1 MSLTISVTTWTEAA
15 TTNGEVATRLTLA
28 GGEVMSVAIRP
39 DLARVRVIT
48 GQAWISYEGQDYFL
62 SYGEEMTLPRGK
74 FDAIVTALYNK
85 PLTVE
90 LLPRAE

>member
-1 MSLTISVTTWTEAA
+1 MSLTISLTTWQDAVTANIEAA
-15 TTNGEVATRLTLA
+15 TRMNLT
-28 GGEVMSVAIRP
+28 GGEVMSVAIHP
-39 DLARVRVIT
+39 DQARVRVIT

-85 PLTVE
+85 PLTFE
-90 LLPRAE
+90 LLPNGD